1 MIKIFLYKNFKKI
14 LLGIIFFLGLLIAYL
29 KYFPIEERINNSDN
43 TSVFTNCIEKDNQ
56 TFYIDI
62 MGQVVNPGVYELNS
76 KTLIIEAIEIAGGF
90 GVNADLE
97 YVHKNILLSA
107 NIKPLQKIYIP
118 AIGENMSTYSQS
130 TVSAGSLGN
139 SKLNINTAN
148 KEALK
153 TISGVGDVTA
163 EKIIE
168 LRPIKSLDQLKELN
182 GVPSKTIDNIILKSE
197 L

>member
-1 MIKIFLYKNFKKI
+1 MIKIFLYKNYKKI
-14 LLGIIFFLGLLIAYL
+14 LAGIILFLGILIAYL
-29 KYFPIEERINNSDN
+29 KDLPIEQSKDNSDN
-43 TSVFTNCIEKDNQ
+43 TSKITTCIEKNNQ
-56 TFYIDI
+56 TIFIDI
-62 MGQVVNPGVYELNS
+62 MGQVVNPGVYELNTN
-76 KTLIIEAIEIAGGF
+76 TLLIEAVEIAGGF
-90 GVNADLE
+90 GAKADLE